1 MNLKTAGSS
10 MHGLNGVS
18 FFSFGSLASVLLAL
32 GLGYADMTPFFEHL
46 MNNYFLQKIDNMY
59 NM

>member
-32 GLGYADMTPFFEHL
+32 GLGYADMGLES
-46 MNNYFLQKIDNMY
+46 KIESFQDFSY
-59 NM
+59 RRPI